1 MRQPPWFPADV
12 LHVYSDGRLDVAV
25 GGRRQVVNA
34 FPELADAEL
43 KPGDEV
49 FLDQELS
56 AAVLRNGESR
66 RTGVVSVVDE
76 VVDEHVI
83 LRGNGDEQFVARCAP
98 GLTATLRAGD
108 RVLYKRETQCVLAR
122 LPQRT
127 GSHHLLEELP
137 PGRFSDIGGLDD
149 VIADIRRDL
158 NLHLLR
164 GDLVARYHLTLMRGI
179 TLVGPP
185 GTGKTMI
192 AGGIANYLRE
202 THPDTRFFHVKPGAL
217 RGMYYGES
225 EARIRE
231 LFGTARRAPGLVAI
245 FFDELETYGAR
256 GSGPGQDIDGRVLGA
271 ILAEIDG
278 LGRSGKILCIGATNR
293 LDLCDEA
300 MVREGRFKDR
310 VYHVGR
316 PGREATRQILRRYL
330 TDDLPYGQGESVE
343 TVVEA
348 AIGHLFAEQGGAGS
362 VATITLANGE
372 RQRVT
377 APAVLSGALL
387 ASAVER
393 AKHVAADREEA
404 PDGGLCVSD
413 VLTALDQAL
422 SAEADKLKAPHAAR
436 RILDLPGAADIARV
450 EIPNQRRP
458 RRYRYLRAA

>member
-1 MRQPPWFPADV
+1 
-12 LHVYSDGRLDVAV
+12 LVA
-25 GGRRQVVNA
+25 A
-34 FPELADAEL
+34 
-43 KPGDEV
+43 
-49 FLDQELS
+49 
-56 AAVLRNGESR
+56 
-66 RTGVVSVVDE
+66 
-76 VVDEHVI
+76 
-83 LRGNGDEQFVARCAP
+83 
-98 GLTATLRAGD
+98 LRAGD
-108 RVLYKRETQCVLAR
+108 RVLYKRETQCVLAALR
-122 LPQRT
+122 QRT
-127 GSHHLLEELP
+127 ESHHLLEDLP
-137 PGRFSDIGGLDD
+137 PGRFCDVGGLDD

-158 NLHLLR
+158 SLHLLR
-164 GDLVARYHLTLMRGI
+164 RDLVSRYRLSLMRGI

-192 AGGIANYLRE
+192 AGGIAHYLRE
-202 THPDTRFFHVKPGAL
+202 SHPDTRFFHVKPGAL

-225 EARIRE
+225 EARVRE
-231 LFGTARRAPGLVAI
+231 LFAAARRAPGLVAI

-256 GSGPGQDIDGRVLGA
+256 AAGLGQDIDGRVLGS

-310 VYHVGR
+310 IYHIGR
-316 PGREATRQILRRYL
+316 PGREATRQILQRYL
-330 TDDLPYGQGESVE
+330 TEDLPYRQGESADAI
-343 TVVEA
+343 VEA
-348 AIGHLFAEQGGAGS
+348 AIGHLFAEQGGAAP

-372 RQRVT
+372 RQLVT

-404 PDGGLCVSD
+404 ADGGVCVTD

-422 SAEADKLKAPHAAR
+422 SAEGDKLKAPHAAR
-436 RILDLPGAADIARV
+436 RILDFAAAAEIVRV

-458 RRYRYLRAA
+458 RRHRYLRAA